1 MYDKEFSS
9 MEEDNNHSPFANN
22 EEEYLEHQILMIIEE
37 APWEGNLAH
46 CHKYYYLLII
56 KIKNYF

>member
-1 MYDKEFSS
+1 

-22 EEEYLEHQILMIIEE
+22 EEYLEHQILMIIEE

-46 CHKYYYLLII
+46 CHKYYYLLTI
-56 KIKNYF
+56 KMKNYF